1 VTGSIH
7 QGAPGSNKALGER
20 GGRVCS
26 LDFRPSRFFGCRV
39 EKVLAEF
46 FSVQDPRLGAMAD
59 AFWDL
64 SQGTI
69 RSGLDDRVTV
79 EAAFDPSRGRG
90 SATLSLFYRLPCI
103 ETGLTEKVLRIL
115 DRRTTSSGYYRFGRD
130 GAASVR
136 GSMRVRT
143 SVVGHDDG
151 ESYLV
156 TTMVLGVRA
165 LVAEEKPASESETG
179 SEAAT
184 PDAAAGH
191 HEPA

>member
-1 VTGSIH
+1 M
-7 QGAPGSNKALGER
+7 
-20 GGRVCS
+20 
-26 LDFRPSRFFGCRV
+26 
-39 EKVLAEF
+39 LAEF
-46 FSVQDPRLGAMAD
+46 FSVEDVRLGGMAE

-69 RSGLDDRVTV
+69 RSGLDDRVIV
-79 EAAFDPSRGRG
+79 EAAFDPNRGRG
-90 SATLSLFYRLPCI
+90 SATLSLFYRLPCV

-115 DRRTTSSGYYRFGRD
+115 DRRSTSSGYYRFGRD

-143 SVVGHDDG
+143 SVVGNDDG

-156 TTMVLGVRA
+156 TTMVVTVRA
-165 LVAEEKPASESETG
+165 LVSDEVVASTDEKRVEEEVHTEPA
-179 SEAAT
+179 AAT
-184 PDAAAGH
+184 